1 MMPENSGKEPIRFN
15 GINNMNTHASLFKR
29 AVKVI
34 PGGVNSPV
42 RAFASVG
49 GTPIYVRSG
58 KGSRI
63 QSADGRE
70 LTDFCCS
77 WGAMILGHAD
87 PEVTSALT
95 EQAALGT
102 SFGINTEKE
111 VLMAEKLTALVPFM
125 NSVRLV
131 NSGTE
136 AVMTAIRIA
145 RGVTGR
151 KRLLKFD
158 GCYHG
163 HSDSVLVSAGSGLLT
178 GGNLTSRGIPRQIAS
193 DTFVAPYNDVEAVRE
208 ITNEKGHEI
217 AAIIVEPVAGNMGL
231 VMPAPDYL
239 RKLRHLADC
248 CGALLIFDEVINGF
262 RFELSSYA
270 SIAGVKPDL
279 ITLGKVIGGGLP
291 LAAVGGRDV
300 FMQELAPNGLIY
312 QAGTLSGNPL
322 AVSAGLKVL
331 EILARDNPY
340 PRMAECGDRLAAIVN
355 EGARNKK
362 ARLHCAHYRGV
373 FTLFCS
379 DQPVRNLAEARR
391 CDTDAYGRLFH
402 KLLAQGYYLPPSQF
416 EAAFIS
422 AAHTLDEVEKFAHAV
437 VAACE

>member
-1 MMPENSGKEPIRFN
+1 MI
-15 GINNMNTHASLFKR
+15 THESLFSR
-29 AVKVI
+29 ASNVI

-42 RAFASVG
+42 RAFGSVG
-49 GTPIYVRSG
+49 GTPIYVKSG
-58 KGSRI
+58 KGSKI
-63 QSADGRE
+63 QTVDGRE

-77 WGAMILGHAD
+77 WGAMILGHANE
-87 PEVTSALT
+87 EVSEVLA
-95 EQAALGT
+95 EQASLGT

-111 VLMAEKLTALVPFM
+111 VLLAEKLCSLIPFM
-125 NSVRLV
+125 DQVRLV

-151 KRLLKFD
+151 RRLLKFD

-178 GGNLTSRGIPRQIAS
+178 GGTLTSRGIPRQVAS
-193 DTFVAPYNDVEAVRE
+193 DTFVASYNNVQELSE
-208 ITNEKGHEI
+208 ILHEKGHEI

-231 VMPAPDYL
+231 VMPSPGYL
-239 RKLRHLADC
+239 EKLRHFADC

-262 RFELSSYA
+262 RFDLSAYA
-270 SIAGVKPDL
+270 TIAGVKPDL

-300 FMQELAPNGLIY
+300 FMRELAPNGQIY

-331 EILARDNPY
+331 EVLEREYPY
-340 PRMAECGDRLAAIVN
+340 TRMAEIGEVMSDMIN
-355 EGARNKK
+355 SGASEKG
-362 ARLHCAHYRGV
+362 ARLHCTQYRGV

-379 DQPVRNLAEARR
+379 NDPVCNLAGAKE
-391 CDTDAYGRLFH
+391 CDTKAYGELFN
-402 KLLAQGYYLPPSQF
+402 KMLEQGYYLPPSQF
-416 EAAFIS
+416 EVGFIS
-422 AAHTLDEVEKFAHAV
+422 AAHTMSDVENFAKAV
-437 VAACE
+437 VAAL